1 MNFDPVGRT
10 PQGEYYMKF
19 RKPFNATEKIQL
31 LQRSILV
38 HSFAYYE
45 IDQNIAPDYIYD
57 NNAKQL
63 VELMRRYP
71 EESKRSRYY
80 TYFKDFCSEDEN
92 IHYVS
97 GFDLLEKVR
106 KSDQELYR
114 HIDIDAT
121 LALRLKDRCYA

>member
-1 MNFDPVGRT
+1 MNFEPVGRNLK
-10 PQGEYYMKF
+10 GEMYVKYS
-19 RKPFNATEKIQL
+19 RPYNVTEKIQL

-38 HSFAYYE
+38 NSFAYYE
-45 IDQNIAPDYIYD
+45 IDSNILEDYQYD

-63 VELMRRYP
+63 VELMRQYP

-106 KSDQELYR
+106 KSDPELYR